1 MSKLELV
8 DLLLQILSVHRIID
22 RCLPENF
29 QKLSQALWAH
39 NLWRMFCA
47 GFSHSAGFHD
57 RMVLDGVA
65 FRLVVLERVDD
76 ALGVLGVDHV
86 VPVVAR
92 VVVSW

>member
-8 DLLLQILSVHRIID
+8 DLLLQILSVHRIIG
-22 RCLPENF
+22 RCLTQNF

-47 GFSHSAGFHD
+47 GFRHSAGFHD
-57 RMVLDGVA
+57 MVLDGVA
-65 FRLVVLERVDD
+65 FRLVVLEGVDD

-86 VPVVAR
+86 VPDVAR
-92 VVVSW
+92 VVMSW